1 VRSTLRISIQDNN
14 GVELDH
20 LDGIGEGSLGLEMV
34 NPATGSVRLTYDTT
48 LALAMM
54 LYKVGLRPGQSEAPK
69 PKSNVRTFERPNK

>member
-1 VRSTLRISIQDNN
+1 
-14 GVELDH
+14 
-20 LDGIGEGSLGLEMV
+20 MV